1 MQSDHP
7 DKSTVPRPDWSPEP
21 IIDWLMSE
29 GRSLKCPQRLTAAL
43 SQVLLECGVPLLR
56 MRISMRTL
64 HPLFTGSSYTWWR
77 NESEV
82 EAYSPPHSILQSS
95 DYRGSPI
102 EAVQTSGQRFRCH
115 LADAD
120 SAQLHSSL
128 QTLKQQGAC
137 DYLVYP
143 LPQTHNSHL
152 AIWILATDQPAGFT
166 DQDLIQ
172 LQRIA
177 LFLAPVIEVLALEI
191 SARSLLD
198 TYLGHRSGQRVFDGQ
213 ISRGDGELIE
223 AAIWYSDLRDF
234 TAISEQLK
242 PKQLLDL
249 LNQYFEIIS
258 TAVTAQGGEVL
269 RFIGDAM
276 LVIFPSDQNC
286 SLLQARH
293 NVVAAAKAAQQAV
306 ELINPQLQAQGLPP
320 IRYGL
325 GLDVGEVI
333 YGNVGAPDRLDFT
346 VMGAVVNR
354 AARLEALTKQ
364 TGCPVLATE
373 QFALPLLETFTEC
386 GTFAVQG
393 VRQPIRVYSLAKAG
407 K

>member
-1 MQSDHP
+1 MQPDHP
-7 DKSTVPRPDWSPEP
+7 DKSTVPRPFWSPEP
-21 IIDWLMSE
+21 IIDWLMTE
-29 GRSLKCPQRLTAAL
+29 GRSLKSPERLTAAL
-43 SQVLLECGVPLLR
+43 SQVLLECSIPLLR

-64 HPLFTGSSYTWWR
+64 HPQFSGSAYTWWR
-77 NESEV
+77 NNPEMEV
-82 EAYSPPHSILQSS
+82 YSPPHSIMQSS

-102 EAVQTSGQRFRCH
+102 EAVQTSGQLFRCR

-120 SAQLHSSL
+120 SAQLHASL
-128 QTLKQQGAC
+128 QTLKQQGAS
-137 DYLVYP
+137 DYVAYP
-143 LPQTHNSHL
+143 LRQTHDSRP
-152 AIWILATDQPAGFT
+152 ATWILVTDQPAGFT
-166 DQDLIQ
+166 DQDLTQ

-177 LFLAPVIEVLALEI
+177 LFLAPVIEVLALER

-234 TAISEQLK
+234 TAISERLK
-242 PKQLLDL
+242 PRQLLDL

-258 TAVTAQGGEVL
+258 TAVSAQSGEVL
-269 RFIGDAM
+269 RFVGDAM
-276 LVIFPSDQNC
+276 LVIFPSDQGC

-293 NVVAAAKAAQQAV
+293 NAVAAARAAQLAV
-306 ELINPQLQAQGLPP
+306 ARMNPQLQAQGLPL

-346 VMGAVVNR
+346 VMGPVVNR
-354 AARLEALTKQ
+354 AARIEALTKQ
-364 TGCPVLATE
+364 TGCPVLASE
-373 QFALPLLETFTEC
+373 SFALPLLESFRVC
-386 GTFAVQG
+386 GTFEIQG
-393 VRQPIRVYSLAKAG
+393 VRQPLQLYSLS
-407 K
+407 

>member
-1 MQSDHP
+1 M
-7 DKSTVPRPDWSPEP
+7 V
-21 IIDWLMSE
+21 
-29 GRSLKCPQRLTAAL
+29 
-43 SQVLLECGVPLLR
+43 
-56 MRISMRTL
+56 
-64 HPLFTGSSYTWWR
+64 
-77 NESEV
+77 
-82 EAYSPPHSILQSS
+82 
-95 DYRGSPI
+95 
-102 EAVQTSGQRFRCH
+102 
-115 LADAD
+115 
-120 SAQLHSSL
+120 
-128 QTLKQQGAC
+128 
-137 DYLVYP
+137 
-143 LPQTHNSHL
+143 
-152 AIWILATDQPAGFT
+152 
-166 DQDLIQ
+166 
-172 LQRIA
+172 
-177 LFLAPVIEVLALEI
+177 EVLALKR
-191 SARSLLD
+191 SARSPLD

-293 NVVAAAKAAQQAV
+293 NAVAAAKAAQEDV

-373 QFALPLLETFTEC
+373 QFALPLRETFTEC

-393 VRQPIRVYSLAKAG
+393 VRQPIRVYRLAKAS